1 MNNIK
6 TLRDKTGCG
15 ILDCKKALEEANDD
29 IEKAVDILRKKGI
42 AKAAK
47 RADRDACEGIIIAG
61 TNDGQT
67 EGYMVE
73 INSET
78 DFVAKNEK
86 FQEFAEQVYNV
97 VREMKPKNVEELM
110 NAGID
115 MAKLKD
121 QSKSADFSPSTTVK
135 DQLENLS
142 GVIGEKLDISNVAVL
157 SNSKGTIGNYVHAG
171 GKIGVL
177 VELSGSTG
185 LSELAKDIAMQ
196 VAAANPKYVNPEDVP
211 NEELEKEK
219 DIYREQ
225 LKGEGKP
232 ENIINKIVEGKM
244 NKFYE
249 EVCLVKQV
257 FIKDEKKKVEDV
269 LKEANEDA
277 KVEKFVRFAL

>member
-1 MNNIK
+1 MMNNIK

-42 AKAAK
+42 ARAAK
-47 RADRDACEGIIIAG
+47 RADREACEGIIIAG

-86 FQEFAEQVYNV
+86 FQEFAQKVFELVKTCS
-97 VREMKPKNVEELM
+97 RPGSGSKKPTDRDALLTLELEG
-110 NAGID
+110 A
-115 MAKLKD
+115 
-121 QSKSADFSPSTTVK
+121 TVK